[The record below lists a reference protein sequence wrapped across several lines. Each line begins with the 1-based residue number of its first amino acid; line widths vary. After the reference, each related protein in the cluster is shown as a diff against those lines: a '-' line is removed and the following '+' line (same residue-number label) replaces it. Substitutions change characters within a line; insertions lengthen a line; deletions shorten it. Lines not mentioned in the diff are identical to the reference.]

1 MLTMRPSFRLLA
13 FGLACLPGWV
23 ANQAVAEEQD
33 ETVPLVV
40 KVYRVIDLVV
50 PVPNYPYEG
59 TFLPGMGKNL
69 PGASLALTNTGAF
82 GGMGGIGGGMGM
94 SVPGVGGMGGAA
106 PVGPG
111 TAPATAPARMPM
123 AAQRQT
129 ISPRMNWSS
138 LTNAITTL
146 IDPQTW
152 EENGGD
158 GAITPVGG
166 ALGINQTEAVH
177 AKIEQFLTDLRR
189 ETGSLSEI
197 SIDAQWLA
205 LDAEQFAV
213 LRGTSG
219 TAAGVLLPEKL
230 AALPA
235 STRRAAANITCFNGQ
250 TVHVISGQLATRL
263 QGAIPVVGGN
273 EVGYQA
279 TITTPHIGTL
289 LQITP
294 LTLPAEGAALVDLQS
309 IVTRPGREED
319 AIDLSTP
326 NTAKALA
333 VLVDRVNIKAQQLAT
348 SLRVP
353 LGKPV
358 LVGGMSFS
366 DGSTPEVG
374 SEAELYLILELRA
387 NESK

>member
-1 MLTMRPSFRLLA
+1 MRTSFRLLA
-13 FGLACLPGWV
+13 CGLACLTGWA
-23 ANQAVAEEQD
+23 ANQVVAEELD

-69 PGASLALTNTGAF
+69 PGASLGTTNTGTF
-82 GGMGGIGGGMGM
+82 GGMGGMGMGMGM

-106 PVGPG
+106 PSGTTGAPG
-111 TAPATAPARMPM
+111 AAPPRSPM

-129 ISPRMNWSS
+129 ISPRMNWNS

-166 ALGINQTEAVH
+166 ALGISQTEAVH
-177 AKIEQFLTDLRR
+177 AKIEQFFTDLRR

-197 SIDAQWLA
+197 SIEAQWLA
-205 LDAEQFAV
+205 LDVEQIAA
-213 LRGTSG
+213 LRGTSE
-219 TAAGVLLPEKL
+219 TAAGELLPEKL

-235 STRRAAANITCFNGQ
+235 SARRAVANITCFNGQ

-294 LTLPAEGAALVDLQS
+294 LTLPTEGAALVDLQS

-319 AIDLSTP
+319 AIDLSAP
-326 NTAKALA
+326 NAAKALA

-358 LVGGMSFS
+358 LVGGMSFD
-366 DGSTPEVG
+366 DGTTHDGGNEPQ
-374 SEAELYLILELRA
+374 LYLVLELRA
-387 NESK
+387 QEAK